1 MKIVEING
9 QNMLKIEVILGRR
22 LFNILLTVFLPTI
35 LLNVISHGT
44 NFFKN
49 FFFEAAVTVNLTVM
63 LVLATLFISVSNSLP
78 QTSYIKMVDVW
89 LIFNLFLP
97 FLVVLLHTYM
107 DTLRDEEDREINHH
121 GQAVEVAPTKENQ
134 QKDGKE
140 ESERKSINWVKET
153 GLRKDLVSVKEN
165 VQQRAIRN
173 IIQYYL

>member
-1 MKIVEING
+1 
-9 QNMLKIEVILGRR
+9 
-22 LFNILLTVFLPTI
+22 
-35 LLNVISHGT
+35 
-44 NFFKN
+44 
-49 FFFEAAVTVNLTVM
+49 M
-63 LVLATLFISVSNSLP
+63 LVLTTMFISVNDSLP
-78 QTSYIKMVDVW
+78 RTSYIKMVDIW